1 MCILVLFF
9 AHLICPVFFIYFPQC
24 SLNTYSLAQKAGSKS
39 LSTFLSIDLESP
51 VFQGILDPA
60 GGKWYLE
67 TKSRVLGVLIMAW
80 M

>member
-1 MCILVLFF
+1 MYFGTILCPLDMSSVL
-9 AHLICPVFFIYFPQC
+9 YFPQC
-24 SLNTYSLAQKAGSKS
+24 SLNTYSLAQKAVSKS
-39 LSTFLSIDLESP
+39 LSTFLSLDLESA

-67 TKSRVLGVLIMAW
+67 TKSRVLGVLITAW